1 MADKSKKY
9 IQSIERAAAV
19 LRCFVE
25 HDELGLT
32 EISNMIGLHKSTAA
46 GIVNTLK
53 NEKFL
58 EQNPRN
64 SKFKLGIELFR
75 LGANIK
81 IDLKKICAPY
91 LQRILNATDETVNLV
106 TFDGSD
112 VIFIEKRESPHSMRI
127 CTSIGKRLPM
137 YCTATGKAILANL
150 PSDEAEHII
159 ENMQMV
165 RFTANTLPNKE
176 LLREQL
182 EEIRTRKYSFDL
194 EELEDGLVCIGSAII
209 DRSGRPVGGISVS
222 GPSIR
227 MTETKMNEIKNTLID
242 IVDEIS
248 HEF

>member
-1 MADKSKKY
+1 MAEAAKKY

-19 LRCFVE
+19 LRCFAE

-32 EISNMIGLHKSTAA
+32 EISNMIGLHKSTTA

-64 SKFKLGIELFR
+64 AKFKLGIELFR

-91 LQRILNATDETVNLV
+91 LQRILDMTEETVNLV
-106 TFDGSD
+106 TYDGSD

-150 PSDEAEHII
+150 PEDEAE
-159 ENMQMV
+159 NLMRGMQIT
-165 RFTANTLPNKE
+165 RFTAHTIPDRWTLK
-176 LLREQL
+176 EQL
-182 EEIRTRKYSFDL
+182 EVIREEKCSFDR
-194 EELEDGLVCIGSAII
+194 EELEDGLVCIGAAIL
-209 DRSGRPVGGISVS
+209 DRSGRPVGGVSVS
-222 GPSIR
+222 GPSMR
-227 MTETKMNEIKNTLID
+227 MTDAKMREIKRTLID
-242 IVDEIS
+242 TVEQIS
-248 HEF
+248 NEF

>member
-1 MADKSKKY
+1 MAETSKKY

-19 LRCFVE
+19 LRCFAE

-32 EISNMIGLHKSTAA
+32 EISNMIGLHKSTTA

-91 LQRILNATDETVNLV
+91 LQRVLDMTEETVNLV
-106 TFDGSD
+106 TYDGGD
-112 VIFIEKRESPHSMRI
+112 VIYIEKRESPHSMRI

-137 YCTATGKAILANL
+137 YCTATGKAILAYL
-150 PSDEAEHII
+150 PEAEA
-159 ENMQMV
+159 ENIMRSTHMT
-165 RFTANTLPNKE
+165 RFTAHTIPDRWTLK
-176 LLREQL
+176 EQL
-182 EEIRTRKYSFDL
+182 EIIRKEKCSVDL
-194 EELEDGLVCIGSAII
+194 EELETGLVCIGVAIL
-209 DRSGRPVGGISVS
+209 DRNRHPVLS
-222 GPSIR
+222 
-227 MTETKMNEIKNTLID
+227 LIH
-242 IVDEIS
+242 I
-248 HEF
+248 